1 VATTTGDATL
11 SENQTETMT
20 QHSMLVVWGLYA
32 QAFGLIP
39 EILKVPIQQKT
50 IDHSPH
56 SKILEFFLAILAGL
70 NHLQELNSAAEP
82 IVKDLAVARA
92 WQQSGWAHHSG
103 VSRTL
108 KALAQEE
115 AEQIAQVLNQL
126 EQPILDREVM
136 LALATAG
143 EVILDGDLTPRQ
155 VSDTSSN
162 YPDAAFGHTQGEQV
176 GLGYQS
182 AQVAFR
188 SPTFKRLLL
197 SSVLHSG
204 DVVSNT
210 QTENLVRA
218 AEARIGLRP
227 LRRTDLLR
235 KWIDRQIQHSQA
247 KEQRLTEIQQ
257 EVQQSLDQM
266 ADLEQQIQQ
275 HPAELAKLEAEY
287 EANGRKTRPFSRLG
301 KLRSRLGVLSRKRER
316 LLKKLPGLRKKMEL
330 RKEQWAASLQ
340 LEKQLRQRLDQYE
353 NDNASNPFPIRAIF
367 RLDAGF
373 ASREN
378 LIFLIEM
385 GYEVYTRPFGNW
397 LLPRLKKLT
406 EGKFWQRVGKN
417 AEMTAWKQYEPQDF
431 PYPLDLALE
440 RFHTGEKL
448 KHMLLLHFGDDPVTT
463 QDLAVWFNF
472 YNARQTIEAGNKEG
486 KGTFAMRYLKVR
498 SKPGLYLQEQ
508 FGRFAANFV
517 RFASEWLVEQ
527 CPQLPSGWNDLQKPK
542 VKQQVQV
549 GAHTSARI
557 CWLEQGCLLRFTDH
571 SVFAGRSLQIG
582 KPVAIQLALPFA
594 EKIQT

>member
-1 VATTTGDATL
+1 M
-11 SENQTETMT
+11 SQNETEMTT

-39 EILKVPIQQKT
+39 ELLKVPIQQKT
-50 IDHSPH
+50 VDHSPQG
-56 SKILEFFLAILAGL
+56 KILEFFLVILAGL
-70 NHLQELNSAAEP
+70 NHLQELNTAAEP
-82 IVKDLAVARA
+82 IVKDLAVAHA
-92 WQQSGWAHHSG
+92 WQQTGWAHHSG

-108 KALAQEE
+108 KALTQAE
-115 AEQIAQVLNQL
+115 AEQIAQVLNRL
-126 EQPILDREVM
+126 EQPMIDREVM
-136 LALATAG
+136 LALATQG

-162 YPDAAFGHTQGEQV
+162 YPDAAFGHTQGDQV
-176 GLGYQS
+176 GLGFQS
-182 AQVAFR
+182 AQVTFR
-188 SPTFKRLLL
+188 SPTFQRLLL
-197 SSVLHSG
+197 SSVLHPG

-218 AEARIGLRP
+218 AEARIGLHP

-235 KWIDRQIQHSQA
+235 KWIDRQIQHNQA

-257 EVQQSLDQM
+257 EVQQILDRVT
-266 ADLEQQIQQ
+266 DLEQQIQQ

-287 EANGRKTRPFSRLG
+287 AATDRKTRPFSRLG
-301 KLRSRLGVLSRKRER
+301 KLRNRLGLLQRKRER

-330 RKEQWAASLQ
+330 RQEQWAASLQ
-340 LEKQLRQRLDQYE
+340 TEKQLRQRLDQYE
-353 NDNASNPFPIRAIF
+353 KDNAANVFPIRAIF

-373 ASREN
+373 TSREN

-385 GYEVYTRPFGNW
+385 GYEIYTRPFGSW

-406 EGKFWQRVGKN
+406 EGKCWQRVGKN
-417 AEMTAWKQYEPQDF
+417 AEMTAWKQYAPEDF

-440 RFHTGEKL
+440 RFHTGEKV
-448 KHMLLLHFGDDPVTT
+448 KHMLLLHYGDDPVTT

-498 SKPGLYLQEQ
+498 SRPGLYLQEQ

-517 RFASEWLVEQ
+517 RFASQWMIEQ
-527 CPQLPSGWNDLQKPK
+527 CPQLPSGWNDLEKPK

-557 CWLEQGCLLRFTDH
+557 YWVEQGCLLRFTDH
-571 SVFAGRSLQIG
+571 SVFAGRSLSIG

>member
-1 VATTTGDATL
+1 M
-11 SENQTETMT
+11 SQNETEMTT

-32 QAFGLIP
+32 QAFGLFL
-39 EILKVPIQQKT
+39 ELLKVPIQQKT
-50 IDHSPH
+50 VDHSPQ
-56 SKILEFFLAILAGL
+56 SKILEFFLVILAGL
-70 NHLQELNSAAEP
+70 NHLQELNTAAEP

-92 WQQSGWAHHSG
+92 WQQTGWAHHSG

-108 KALAQEE
+108 KALTQAE
-115 AEQIAQVLNQL
+115 AEQIAQVLNRL
-126 EQPILDREVM
+126 EQPMIDREVM
-136 LALATAG
+136 LALATQG

-155 VSDTSSN
+155 VSDTSRD
-162 YPDAAFGHTQGEQV
+162 YPDAAFGHTQGDQV

-182 AQVAFR
+182 AQVTFR
-188 SPTFKRLLL
+188 SPTFQRLLL
-197 SSVLHSG
+197 SSILHPG
-204 DVVSNT
+204 DVVSST
-210 QTENLVRA
+210 QTENLVWA
-218 AEARIGLRP
+218 AEVRIGLHP

-235 KWIDRQIQHSQA
+235 KWINRQVQHSQA
-247 KEQRLTEIQQ
+247 KKQRLAEIQQ
-257 EVQQSLDQM
+257 EVRQILDQV

-287 EANGRKTRPFSRLG
+287 AATDRKTRPFSRLG
-301 KLRSRLGVLSRKRER
+301 KLRNRLGLLQRKRER
-316 LLKKLPGLRKKMEL
+316 LLKKLPGLKMKMGL
-330 RKEQWAASLQ
+330 REEQWAASLDI
-340 LEKQLRQRLDQYE
+340 EKQLRQRLDQYE
-353 NDNASNPFPIRAIF
+353 KDNAANAFPIRAIF

-373 ASREN
+373 TSREN

-385 GYEVYTRPFGNW
+385 GYEIYTRPFGNW

-406 EGKFWQRVGKN
+406 EGKSWQRVGKN
-417 AEMTAWKQYEPQDF
+417 AEMTAWKQYEPEDF

-440 RFHTGEKL
+440 RFHTGEKV
-448 KHMLLLHFGDDPVTT
+448 KHMLLLHYGDDPVTT

-486 KGTFAMRYLKVR
+486 KGTFAMHYLKVR
-498 SKPGLYLQEQ
+498 SRPGLYLQEQ

-517 RFASEWLVEQ
+517 RFASQWMVEQ
-527 CPQLPSGWNDLQKPK
+527 CPQLPSGWNDLEKPK

-549 GAHTSARI
+549 GAHTSAQI

-571 SVFAGRSLQIG
+571 SVFAGRSLSIG

>member
-1 VATTTGDATL
+1 M
-11 SENQTETMT
+11 SQNETEMMT
-20 QHSMLVVWGLYA
+20 QHSLLVVWGLYA

-39 EILKVPIQQKT
+39 ELLKVPIQQKT
-50 IDHSPH
+50 VDHSPQG
-56 SKILEFFLAILAGL
+56 KILEFFLVILAGL
-70 NHLQELNSAAEP
+70 NHLQELNTAAEP
-82 IVKDLAVARA
+82 IVKDLAVALA
-92 WQQSGWAHHSG
+92 WQQTGWAHHSG

-108 KALAQEE
+108 KALTQAE
-115 AEQIAQVLNQL
+115 AEQIVQVLNRL
-126 EQPILDREVM
+126 EQPMIDREVM
-136 LALATAG
+136 LALATQG

-155 VSDTSSN
+155 VSDTSRD
-162 YPDAAFGHTQGEQV
+162 YPDTAFGHTQGDQV

-182 AQVAFR
+182 AQVSFQ
-188 SPTFKRLLL
+188 SPTFQRLLL
-197 SSVLHSG
+197 SSVLHPG

-218 AEARIGLRP
+218 AEARMGLHP
-227 LRRTDLLR
+227 LRRTDLLC
-235 KWIDRQIQHSQA
+235 KWIDRQVQHSQA

-257 EVQQSLDQM
+257 EVQQILDQM
-266 ADLEQQIQQ
+266 ADLEQQMQQ
-275 HPAELAKLEAEY
+275 NPTELAKLEAEY
-287 EANGRKTRPFSRLG
+287 ATNERKTRPFSRLG
-301 KLRSRLGVLSRKRER
+301 KLRNRLGLLQRKRER
-316 LLKKLPGLRKKMEL
+316 LLKKLPALRKKIEV
-330 RKEQWAASLQ
+330 RQGQWAASLQ
-340 LEKQLRQRLDQYE
+340 TEKQLRQRLDQYE
-353 NDNASNPFPIRAIF
+353 KDNAANAFPIRAIF

-373 ASREN
+373 TSREN

-385 GYEVYTRPFGNW
+385 GYEIYTRPFGSW
-397 LLPRLKKLT
+397 LLSRLKKLT
-406 EGKFWQRVGKN
+406 EGKGWQRVGKN
-417 AEMTAWKQYEPQDF
+417 AEMTAWKQYEPEDF

-440 RFHTGEKL
+440 RFQTGEKV
-448 KHMLLLHFGDDPVTT
+448 KHMLLLHYGDDPVTT

-498 SKPGLYLQEQ
+498 SRPGLYLQEQ

-571 SVFAGRSLQIG
+571 SVFAGRSLSIG